1 MHNFKYFA
9 RPSITST
16 SFPPHQPESE
26 YKETGNNKEVEAN
39 ADKDEESE
47 DDAELVGDDQQD
59 DGDQAVQHLGREGG
73 VRVLLEEGEEPED

>member
-1 MHNFKYFA
+1 MYNFKYFA

-39 ADKDEESE
+39 TDKDEESE

-59 DGDQAVQHLGREGG
+59 DGDQAMEHLGREGG
-73 VRVLLEEGEEPED
+73 VRVLLKEGEGPVD